1 MGGACEYG
9 RRNKKIKRHLRENNL
24 YNCYTLLDNQSHMAM
39 NKLFSYLVIICCIF
53 LLFSCN
59 KEFSVETGALTQA
72 EGSLWDSTG
81 NCLPETV
88 HGTFYNGVQAGSDT
102 AYVAVDVNVTQTG
115 SYSIT
120 SDMQNGFQ
128 FFDSGFFSQTGIN
141 TIHLKALG
149 TAILPAPTTFMIS
162 FDSTTCS
169 FTVNVQDS
177 TGTNLG
183 GDSTGGDPDSTF
195 GSGDWQFST
204 DIGGSFQG
212 TFTYVQS
219 APDTIFGGSIMAM
232 SGFTASGD
240 TVLTIAILFP
250 GNTIEPGTYHTAI
263 VGTNTHSTAALGF
276 AFTATGDA
284 IYDAVQGQSAPS
296 DVTVTVT
303 AYDALTKTVTG
314 TFSGPAANETTADD
328 TDTIG
333 LMNGSFSATFP

>member
-1 MGGACEYG
+1 
-9 RRNKKIKRHLRENNL
+9 
-24 YNCYTLLDNQSHMAM
+24 MAM
-39 NKLFSYLVIICCIF
+39 NKLFSYLVIICCISF
-53 LLFSCN
+53 LFSCN

-81 NCLPETV
+81 SCLPETV

-141 TIHLKALG
+141 TIHLKSLG
-149 TAILPAPTTFMIS
+149 TAILPTPTTFTIN
-162 FDSTTCS
+162 FDSTICS

-177 TGTNLG
+177 TGSGQG
-183 GDSTGGDPDSTF
+183 GDSTGGNPDSTF

-212 TFTYVQS
+212 TFVYVTS
-219 APDTIFGGSIMAM
+219 GPDTIFASGGTLFSMV
-232 SGFTASGD
+232 GLTASGD
-240 TVLTIAILFP
+240 TALSIALVFP
-250 GNTIEPGTYHTAI
+250 GSTIQPGTYHTTI
-263 VGTNTHSTAALGF
+263 VGSDTHPTAAFGF
-276 AFTATGDA
+276 TFASSGDPIYDA
-284 IYDAVQGQSAPS
+284 IYGQTAPS
-296 DVTVTVT
+296 DITVVVSS
-303 AYDALTKTVTG
+303 YDPLTKTLTG
-314 TFSGPAANETTADD
+314 TFSGPASNETTTDD

-333 LMNGSFSATFP
+333 IMNGSFTATFP

>member
-1 MGGACEYG
+1 
-9 RRNKKIKRHLRENNL
+9 
-24 YNCYTLLDNQSHMAM
+24 M
-39 NKLFSYLVIICCIF
+39 NKLFSHLVIICGIF
-53 LLFSCN
+53 FLFSCN

-72 EGSLWDSTG
+72 HGSLWDSTG

-88 HGTFYNGVQAGSDT
+88 HGTFYNGIVAGSDT

-115 SYSIT
+115 TYNIT

-141 TIHLKALG
+141 TIHLKPLG
-149 TAILPAPTTFMIS
+149 AAILPTPTTFTIS
-162 FDSTTCS
+162 FDSTVCS

-177 TGTNLG
+177 TGTGLG

-212 TFTYVQS
+212 TVVYVS
-219 APDTIFGGSIMAM
+219 SSPDTLFGSGGTLFAM

-240 TVLTIAILFP
+240 TAISIGILFP

-263 VGTNTHSTAALGF
+263 VGSDTHSNAAFGF
-276 AFTATGDA
+276 ASITGGT
-284 IYDAVQGQSAPS
+284 IYDGSQDQGAPS
-296 DVTVTVT
+296 DVAITVLS
-303 AYDALTKTVTG
+303 YDALTKTLTG
-314 TFSGPAANETTADD
+314 TFSGPASNETTADV
-328 TDTIG
+328 TDIIG
-333 LMNGSFSATFP
+333 ILNGSFTATFP